1 MELVVLSA
9 LLEAAETPDV
19 AAALDRVLSDCMDTH
34 VFDLDLT
41 TAEVGPCLACGKCN
55 EAGQCVLQDAMTEI
69 LPRIASCDCL
79 VLATPIVFGVHHPLM
94 KKAVDRLM
102 PLGGG
107 LFTVRGGEMHH
118 TPRYGKRFA
127 MLGIGVLET
136 GAVAG
141 EDETFRDLIARHAV
155 NLACS
160 RQAAVVL
167 GSGDRTE
174 DSERSIRSGLET
186 LGVGR

>member
-9 LLEAAETPDV
+9 FREGIEGLDV
-19 AAALDRVLSDCMDTH
+19 AAALDRVIADRTDVR
-34 VFDLDLT
+34 VFGLDLT

-55 EAGQCVLQDAMTEI
+55 EAGQCVLQDAMTEL

-94 KKAVDRLM
+94 KKAVDRFM
-102 PLGGG
+102 PLGGS

-118 TPRYGKRFA
+118 APRYGKRFA

-136 GAVAG
+136 GAAPG
-141 EDETFRDLIARHAV
+141 EAETFRDLIARHAV

-167 GSGDRTE
+167 GNGERTE
-174 DSERSIRSGLET
+174 DAERSIRAGLET

>member
-1 MELVVLSA
+1 MDVVVLSA
-9 LLEAAETPDV
+9 LPK
-19 AAALDRVLSDCMDTH
+19 AAATALDHVLADRTDVR

-55 EAGQCVLQDAMTEI
+55 EAGQCVLQDAMTEV

-102 PLGGG
+102 PLGGS
-107 LFTVRGGEMHH
+107 LFAVRGGEMHH
-118 TPRYGKRFA
+118 APRYDKRFA
-127 MLGIGVLET
+127 MLGIGVLES
-136 GAVAG
+136 GATPG
-141 EDETFRDLIARHAV
+141 EENTFRDLIARHAV
-155 NLACS
+155 NIACS
-160 RQAAVVL
+160 RQTVVVL
-167 GSGDRTE
+167 GNDGRTE
-174 DSERSIRSGLET
+174 GAENSIRSGFET